1 VATGRTKRKY
11 WRHYVDGYDLSG
23 FGRTIGPL
31 EVTYDEAD
39 LTAYMND
46 TVKGYLRNTAM
57 VNVGTYNG
65 VFDNTAATGLYALAG
80 TSGVPRNAL
89 VAIGIRGAPVDG
101 DPCFGGTFN
110 QDGFH
115 ILDEGGAVTVNI
127 PYSGWAGTASSAAY
141 NIPWGTLLHANAQR
155 LVAAPVNDQPGYDN
169 PLGVVSTL
177 KGGYF
182 MYEVL
187 AGDGGNLTL
196 SVDDAAAPNI
206 NASFA
211 PLVGATSGLILAN
224 PGVSGIVAIG
234 TAATVRQYLRWQ
246 IAFGTSVNVT
256 FVSAFMR
263 AY

>member
-1 VATGRTKRKY
+1 
-11 WRHYVDGYDLSG
+11 VDGYDLSG

-31 EVTYDEAD
+31 AIEYDEAD
-39 LTAYMND
+39 LTAYMSD
-46 TVKGYLRNTAM
+46 SVKGYLRNTAM

-65 VFDNTAATGLYALAG
+65 VFDNTVTTGLYALAG
-80 TSGVPRNAL
+80 ASGVPRNVL
-89 VAIGIRGAPVDG
+89 VAIGGRAAPADG

-110 QDGFH
+110 QVGFH
-115 ILDEGGAVTVNI
+115 NVDDGGAVTVNI

-155 LVAAPVNDQPGYDN
+155 LVADPVNDQPGYDN
-169 PLGVVSTL
+169 PLGVVSTA

-187 AGDGGNLTL
+187 DGDGGDVTL
-196 SVDDAAAPNI
+196 FVEDAAAPNVDG
-206 NASFA
+206 SFA
-211 PLVGATSGLILAN
+211 PLGDATSGLILAD

-234 TAATVRQYLRWQ
+234 TGATVRRYLRWQ
-246 IAFGTSVNVT
+246 IAFGTSVDVT

>member
-1 VATGRTKRKY
+1 MTGRIRRQDY
-11 WRHYVDGYDLSG
+11 RVYIDGYDLSG

-31 EVTYDEAD
+31 AVEYDEAE
-39 LTAYMND
+39 LTAYMSD

-57 VNVGTYNG
+57 VNVGTLNA
-65 VFDNTAATGLYALAG
+65 VFDNTAGTGLFVLAG
-80 TSGVPRNAL
+80 ASGVPRNIL
-89 VAIGIRGAPVDG
+89 VTIGDRAAPVDG
-101 DPCFGGTFN
+101 NPCFGGTFN
-110 QDGFH
+110 QNGFNAE
-115 ILDEGGAVTVNI
+115 DSGGAVTATI

-141 NIPWGTLLHANAQR
+141 NIPWGTLLHASAQR
-155 LVAAPVNDQPGYDN
+155 LVADPVNDQPGFDN
-169 PLGVVSTL
+169 PLGAVSTT

-187 AGDGGNLTL
+187 DGDGGNLTL

-206 NASFA
+206 DGSFA
-211 PLVGATSGLILAN
+211 PLVGATSGLILAD

-234 TAATVRQYLRWQ
+234 TAATVRRYLRWQ
-246 IAFGTSVNVT
+246 IAFGTSVDVT